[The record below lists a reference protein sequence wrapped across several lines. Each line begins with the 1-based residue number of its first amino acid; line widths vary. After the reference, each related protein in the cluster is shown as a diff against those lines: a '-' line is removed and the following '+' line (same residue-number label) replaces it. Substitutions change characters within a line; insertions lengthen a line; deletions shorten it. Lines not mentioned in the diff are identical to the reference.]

1 MPSISAMFGGVDYCY
16 AHRPIDAS
24 NASSCHEY
32 NVAENASASRA
43 MVAASWPMV
52 ITPLDTCEVA
62 MSGAPWA
69 QMQAANFSGSPMVT
83 TLLASM
89 FAWNH
94 QYAAGCSQS
103 DVIFDAVAL
112 YMTRHPEAL
121 LFSQV
126 ALAVTEAGATMRDP
140 LGKPVQAALS
150 WAGANS
156 TALFFARLVRWLS
169 AFSTADP
176 HAPPAPDIDGPAPTP
191 NEPPAALRRCGE
203 PCTRHCARRCQL
215 GAP

>member
-69 QMQAANFSGSPMVT
+69 QMQAELFRQLVATALPVVVV
-83 TLLASM
+83 
-89 FAWNH
+89 
-94 QYAAGCSQS
+94 AA
-103 DVIFDAVAL
+103 A
-112 YMTRHPEAL
+112 AL
-121 LFSQV
+121 LPALV
-126 ALAVTEAGATMRDP
+126 AALAWTRRTA
-140 LGKPVQAALS
+140 VQ
-150 WAGANS
+150 
-156 TALFFARLVRWLS
+156 
-169 AFSTADP
+169 
-176 HAPPAPDIDGPAPTP
+176 
-191 NEPPAALRRCGE
+191 RRASSRQRRR
-203 PCTRHCARRCQL
+203 RHGRHLARRH
-215 GAP
+215 ARVSSKR